1 MNTFRQQVGLFNQK
15 VDSSS
20 WALIKD
26 AYEEPTPGYSSY
38 NLVPDNTGT
47 AIANIPIRSDLTLPV
62 RVQAYQAIYTPEEAI
77 KETPDALTVKHTF
90 RTQAEREMVDMAAP
104 GAGPLRLPHLNL
116 NDQTPRHLRLE
127 EIARRTA
134 KTISVN
140 SFIDDADTRLQ
151 QTKALIQIRDFLKAI
166 EADDKVADTF
176 FALLRRKEDATDEEK
191 HERQQWRSLWRAA
204 QAGELETLAPD
215 PPRLQWPS
223 EPEPPTHWP
232 TWKEGQAFMQ
242 EWKAWKE
249 SLDDHDP
256 VVGEEPD
263 DARID
268 GHLFKYHP
276 VPTNDPKTDWL
287 RAQPKWY
294 RALIQFVKAANPQQ
308 IKELAK
314 LAYQNTWAKYLE
326 LAHTHHITDREV
338 SLLRFLVNDRSTP
351 GLTPG
356 DGQLRWRFK
365 VNQHAIEKVRQF
377 MADYLPPFST
387 RQADVFWSYWKLRKA
402 QHAPVLNRAARQV
415 KQRIETTKSLP
426 QLKWVGAKMIQLQRG
441 DIGSPSCFPTNR
453 EWEILWDIYH
463 VRRKQLAPQISL
475 PSDKC
480 ERVGS
485 EQRA

>member
-1 MNTFRQQVGLFNQK
+1 MNTFRKQVAQFNHS

-20 WALIKD
+20 WALIKN
-26 AYEEPTPGYSSY
+26 AYEEPIDVYTSY
-38 NLVPDNTGT
+38 DLTPDNTGT
-47 AIANIPIRSDLTLPV
+47 AVANLPIRSRLTLPV
-62 RVQAYQAIYTPEEAI
+62 RVQAYQPLYTPQQAI
-77 KETPDALTVKHTF
+77 QETPDALTSKHTF
-90 RTQAEREMVDMAAP
+90 RTQAERDMVEMAAP

-116 NDQTPRHLRLE
+116 NDTTPRHLRLE

-134 KTISVN
+134 KPLRVD
-140 SFIDDADTRLQ
+140 SFVDNADQRLTQTRVLVQ
-151 QTKALIQIRDFLKAI
+151 VRDFLKAI
-166 EADDKVADTF
+166 EADEKASNQF
-176 FALLRRKEDATDEEK
+176 FSLLRRAEDTTDDEK
-191 HERQQWRSLWRAA
+191 NERHRWRSLWRAV

-215 PPRLQWPS
+215 PPRLQWPN

-232 TWKEGQAFMQ
+232 TWEEGQTFMR
-242 EWKAWKE
+242 EWRAWRE
-249 SLDDHDP
+249 SLNDHDP
-256 VVGEEPD
+256 VVEEGPED
-263 DARID
+263 TRID
-268 GHLFKYHP
+268 ADLFKYHP
-276 VPTNDPKTDWL
+276 VPTDEPTTDWL

-338 SLLRFLVNDRSTP
+338 SLLRFLVNDRSRP

-426 QLKWVGAKMIQLQRG
+426 QLKWVGAKMVQLQRG
-441 DIGSPSCFPTNR
+441 QIGSPNCFPTNR
-453 EWEILWDIYH
+453 EWETLWAFYH
-463 VRRKQLAPQISL
+463 ARRRQLTPQVSSS
-475 PSDKC
+475 PVKSEQD
-480 ERVGS
+480 GP